1 MRDFNETS
9 GAVDS
14 SSSSGK
20 PTHRIV
26 IKLATGEQL
35 TICLTKDSKYNGKVS
50 NAIIGTANSG
60 KDLTALL
67 KAAIVSSTCEVL
79 TGVKASKSTPEVEA
93 QLLALLSQ

>member
-9 GAVDS
+9 GSVVDNNN
-14 SSSSGK
+14 GK

-26 IKLATGEQL
+26 IRLSTGEQL
-35 TICLTKDSKYNGKVS
+35 TICLTANSKYNGKVS

-79 TGVKASKSTPEVEA
+79 TGVKSSSKSTPEVDAE
-93 QLLALLSQ
+93 LLALLG

>member
-1 MRDFNETS
+1 MRDFNETT
-9 GAVDS
+9 GAVD

-20 PTHRIV
+20 PTHRVV

-79 TGVKASKSTPEVEA
+79 TGKSSSKSTPEVEA
-93 QLLALLSQ
+93 ELLALLG

>member
-1 MRDFNETS
+1 MRKFDEDS
-9 GAVDS
+9 GSVVDS
-14 SSSSGK
+14 NK

-26 IKLATGEQL
+26 MKLATGEQL

-79 TGVKASKSTPEVEA
+79 TGKSSSKSTPEVEA
-93 QLLALLSQ
+93 ELLALLSQ

>member
-1 MRDFNETS
+1 MRDFNENS
-9 GAVDS
+9 GSVVDNNN
-14 SSSSGK
+14 GK

-26 IKLATGEQL
+26 IRLSTGEQI
-35 TICLTKDSKYNGKVS
+35 TVCMTEGSKYNGKVV

-79 TGVKASKSTPEVEA
+79 TGTKASSKSTPEVDA
-93 QLLALLSQ
+93 QLLALLG

>member
-14 SSSSGK
+14 EKTK

-26 IKLATGEQL
+26 MKLATGEQL

-50 NAIIGTANSG
+50 NAIIDTANSG

-79 TGVKASKSTPEVEA
+79 TGKSSSKSTPEVEA
-93 QLLALLSQ
+93 QLLALLG

>member
-9 GAVDS
+9 GSSVDNNN
-14 SSSSGK
+14 GK

-26 IKLATGEQL
+26 IRLSTGEQL

-50 NAIIGTANSG
+50 TAIIDTANTG

-79 TGVKASKSTPEVEA
+79 TGVKSSKTTPEVDAELA
-93 QLLALLSQ
+93 ALLS

>member
-1 MRDFNETS
+1 MRKFDEDS
-9 GAVDS
+9 GSVVDNNN
-14 SSSSGK
+14 GK

-26 IKLATGEQL
+26 IRLSTGEQI
-35 TICLTKDSKYNGKVS
+35 TVCMTDGSKYNGKVV

-79 TGVKASKSTPEVEA
+79 TGKSSSKSTPEVDAE
-93 QLLALLSQ
+93 LLALLSQ

>member
-1 MRDFNETS
+1 MRDFNEAS
-9 GAVDS
+9 GVVDNEKT
-14 SSSSGK
+14 K

-26 IKLATGEQL
+26 MKLATGEQL

-50 NAIIGTANSG
+50 NAIIDTANSG

-79 TGVKASKSTPEVEA
+79 TGKSSSKSTPSIDAELA
-93 QLLALLSQ
+93 ALLS

>member
-1 MRDFNETS
+1 MRDLNETT
-9 GAVDS
+9 G
-14 SSSSGK
+14 SSGDNEKTK

-26 IKLATGEQL
+26 MKLATGEQL

-67 KAAIVSSTCEVL
+67 KAAIVSSTC
-79 TGVKASKSTPEVEA
+79 GVS
-93 QLLALLSQ
+93 

>member
-1 MRDFNETS
+1 MRDFNETT
-9 GAVDS
+9 G
-14 SSSSGK
+14 SSGDNEKTK

-26 IKLATGEQL
+26 MKLATGEQL

-50 NAIIGTANSG
+50 NAIIDTANSG

-79 TGVKASKSTPEVEA
+79 TGTKASSKSTPEVEA
-93 QLLALLSQ
+93 QLLALLG

>member
-14 SSSSGK
+14 SSSGK

-26 IKLATGEQL
+26 MKLATGEQL

-50 NAIIGTANSG
+50 NAIIDTANSG

-79 TGVKASKSTPEVEA
+79 TGKSTTKSTPSIDAE
-93 QLLALLSQ
+93 LLALLG

>member
-1 MRDFNETS
+1 MRDFNENS
-9 GAVDS
+9 GSSVDNS
-14 SSSSGK
+14 NGK
-20 PTHRIV
+20 PTHRVV
-26 IKLATGEQL
+26 IRLSTGEQL

-79 TGVKASKSTPEVEA
+79 TGKSSSKSTPEVEA
-93 QLLALLSQ
+93 ELLALLG

>member
-9 GAVDS
+9 GAVD

-50 NAIIGTANSG
+50 NACITAANSG

-67 KAAIVSSTCEVL
+67 KVAMVSATSEVL
-79 TGVKASKSTPEVEA
+79 TGKSTTKSTPSIDAELA
-93 QLLALLSQ
+93 ALLS